1 MTPEEILQSLQ
12 EKAKIKSKIEGI
24 CLSDVAPKNTN
35 VLWIQY
41 DNEGKFTLNIYWCNH
56 WHPICSEAQFNEII
70 KKLKQLVNNN
80 DIRLLQIINNNLKKV
95 TYIDNYTDIDIN
107 PLSDEMIIELLHS
120 TLIGNN
126 EDLPEIIYGDLKFI
140 TDEMII
146 NIWNETIEKIY
157 DTGN

>member
-1 MTPEEILQSLQ
+1 MGKLD
-12 EKAKIKSKIEGI
+12 GI
-24 CLSDVAPKNTN
+24 CLAKTAPKNTN
-35 VLWIQY
+35 VLWIQHN
-41 DNEGKFTLNIYWCNH
+41 DFNEFTLNIYWCDH
-56 WHPICSEAQFNEII
+56 WHPICSESDFNEII
-70 KKLKQLVNNN
+70 KKLKQLVNSN

-95 TYIDNYTDIDIN
+95 TYVDDYIDIDIN

-146 NIWNETIEKIY
+146 NIWNETIEEIY
-157 DTGN
+157 GTGN